1 MALSVQQNIFRKHN
15 KFSGWQENRYRG
27 TLVWLSCLL
36 LVSFEAVICVEER
49 RVTTQET
56 AA

>member
-1 MALSVQQNIFRKHN
+1 MALSLQQNIFRKHN
-15 KFSGWQENRYRG
+15 KFSGWRENRYRG

-36 LVSFEAVICVEER
+36 LVSFGTVISVEER
-49 RVTTQET
+49 RETTQET

>member
-1 MALSVQQNIFRKHN
+1 MALSVQKNIFRKHN
-15 KFSGWQENRYRG
+15 KFSVWWESRYRG

-36 LVSFEAVICVEER
+36 LVSLGTVICVEER
-49 RVTTQET
+49 REVTQET

>member
-49 RVTTQET
+49 RETTQET
-56 AA
+56 AV

>member
-1 MALSVQQNIFRKHN
+1 MALSVQKNIFRKHN
-15 KFSGWQENRYRG
+15 KFSGWWESRYRG

-49 RVTTQET
+49 RETTQET

>member
-1 MALSVQQNIFRKHN
+1 MALSVQKNIFRKHN
-15 KFSGWQENRYRG
+15 KFSGWWENRYRG

-36 LVSFEAVICVEER
+36 LVSLGAVICVEER

>member
-15 KFSGWQENRYRG
+15 KFSGLQENRYRG

-49 RVTTQET
+49 RETTQET

>member
-27 TLVWLSCLL
+27 TLSCLL
-36 LVSFEAVICVEER
+36 LVSFEAVICVEAR
-49 RVTTQET
+49 RETTQET

>member
-15 KFSGWQENRYRG
+15 KFSGWQENRDRG

-36 LVSFEAVICVEER
+36 LVCFEAVICVEER
-49 RVTTQET
+49 RETTQET